1 MVLPLCGS
9 WSGLNF
15 MLLLYLRTI
24 RPIASSYFY
33 YVTTYIRT
41 GPGNWQLAIGY
52 WTFVAY
58 QLTGRI
64 VVLREFTSRG
74 LSWRRSRFPVPDIG
88 IHPSE
93 EFLYQGGI

>member
-41 GPGNWQLAIGY
+41 GPGSWLLLVGSWLLDIPPSLLPTSGY
-52 WTFVAY
+52 
-58 QLTGRI
+58 LTL
-64 VVLREFTSRG
+64 V
-74 LSWRRSRFPVPDIG
+74 
-88 IHPSE
+88 
-93 EFLYQGGI
+93 